1 MRRLLALLA
10 LLCLLPC
17 LALGEGCVI
26 NLIETP
32 DQPWAFEEGA
42 EILEVVFPPV
52 YNSDACI
59 LRCGGETMMVDAS
72 TRAQRKQV
80 ARALKAMGIARVDTA
95 FNSHPHNDHLSGFQ
109 FVPETAALGRLVITF
124 WEKTNDVM
132 INTVKAMRRAG
143 VPVTHAGDGDVMTLG
158 GATLTV
164 IQRDGEDFNINDR
177 SALLL
182 LRYGERTMLLTGD
195 IECRAQAALA
205 ADPPACGLKAD
216 ILKYPHH
223 GLARMDEAMFEAVAP
238 EFCVITD
245 HVCRA
250 KPGFD
255 FLTERDTA
263 FLSTWER
270 FIRLRTDGTI
280 WVLDEL
286 PMEGT
291 P

>member
-10 LLCLLPC
+10 LMCLLPVW
-17 LALGEGCVI
+17 ALGEGCVI
-26 NLIETP
+26 NLIENP
-32 DQPWAFEEGA
+32 DQPWAFEKGT

-72 TRAQRKQV
+72 TRAQRKRV
-80 ARALKAMGIARVDTA
+80 AHALKAMGITRVDTA

-109 FVPETAALGRLVITF
+109 FVPATAEIERLVITF

-132 INTVKAMRRAG
+132 ITTLQAMRRAG
-143 VPVTHAGDGDVMTLG
+143 VPVERAGDGDVLTLG

-164 IQRDGEDFNINDR
+164 IQRNDEELKLNDR
-177 SALLL
+177 SALLMV
-182 LRYGERTMLLTGD
+182 RYGDRSLLLAADIEERTQSL
-195 IECRAQAALA
+195 LA
-205 ADPPACGLKAD
+205 ADPPECGLKAD

-223 GLARMDEAMFEAVAP
+223 GLARMDEAMFAAVAP

-245 HVCRA
+245 HECRA

-255 FLTERDTA
+255 FCAEHGTA

-270 FIRLRTDGTI
+270 YIRLRTDGET

-286 PMEGT
+286 PREGT
-291 P
+291 R